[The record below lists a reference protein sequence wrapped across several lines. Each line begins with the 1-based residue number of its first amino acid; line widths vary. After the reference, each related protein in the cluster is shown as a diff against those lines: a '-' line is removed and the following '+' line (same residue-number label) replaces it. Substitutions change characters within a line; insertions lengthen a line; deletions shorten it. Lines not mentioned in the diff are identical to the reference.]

1 MIAITTA
8 VVLLILAFLAGWAIY
23 HLGKELGEVEALLRV
38 IDDNNKEYEKKKK
51 VVNTNNNLT
60 RDELLNKLHD
70 IQGK

>member
-8 VVLLILAFLAGWAIY
+8 VVLLILAFLTGWALY
-23 HLGKELGEVEALLRV
+23 HLGKEIGEIDALLRV
-38 IDDNNKEYEKKKK
+38 IDDNSKEYEKKKK